1 MAFDLKSIKPHKVSR
16 DLTGKSFLIYGEKKI
31 GKTTCACQFPKPI
44 LLATEKGYDD
54 IDDISAVPIN
64 SWKEILDVKKALIQE
79 AKEEQDGKGE
89 RTFTTVIVDTID
101 IAYDFCEAYILA
113 KEGVEYLDETEKM
126 RGYRAVSREYDK
138 FFQEIVKWG
147 YTLVC
152 ISHATTKQIKENGQ
166 KYDKTLPT
174 IPERGMLVVSRLV
187 DVMGY
192 ATFEENPE
200 DPAHLRRIL
209 ILRGSKALEAGCRN
223 RYMPE
228 KIELSYQN
236 LHDAYIKAIDQM
248 RDENPDG
255 VTEEK
260 ENLYKDNTPK
270 ADFNATMQEIKKIA
284 VALHNLDKMDD
295 YNKIVAEYLGKG
307 RKVNECDESQIDLML
322 LILDDLR
329 DYVKNNNIEV

>member
-1 MAFDLKSIKPHKVSR
+1 MVFDLKSIKPHKVSR
-16 DLTGKSFLIYGEKKI
+16 DLTGKSFFIFGDRKI
-31 GKTTCACQFPKPI
+31 GKTTCASKFPKSLI
-44 LLATEKGYDD
+44 LGFEKGYDD
-54 IDDISAVPIN
+54 LDNVMAVPIN
-64 SWKEILDVKKALIQE
+64 SWREALDIKKSLIQE

-89 RTFTTVIVDTID
+89 RTFTTICVDTVD

-152 ISHATTKQIKENGQ
+152 ISHATTKQVKENGK
-166 KYDKTLPT
+166 KYDRTIPT
-174 IPERGMLVVSRLV
+174 IPDRGFLVVSRLV
-187 DVMGY
+187 DVTGY
-192 ATFEENPE
+192 ATTEENPE
-200 DPAHLRRIL
+200 DPLHPKRVL
-209 ILRGSKALEAGCRN
+209 ILRGSKELEAGCRN
-223 RYMPE
+223 RFMPD
-228 KIELSYQN
+228 KIEFTYEN

-270 ADFNATMQEIKKIA
+270 ADFNETMQEIKKIA

-322 LILDDLR
+322 LILDDLK